1 MCRGTILPLTHHSH
15 VSRKKAGGGVG
26 GGLEGWSRFPGAQG
40 GGKWRWSSWESLL
53 EEGGPLG
60 ASAEEWGCA
69 VLSGKRLWKWL
80 ECGAKPEVFIFHP
93 QKRNRLGKTLKKD
106 FLVFYHKRR

>member
-15 VSRKKAGGGVG
+15 ESRKKAWGVG
-26 GGLEGWSRFPGAQG
+26 VGVRRLVPVPRSPGRWEVAQ
-40 GGKWRWSSWESLL
+40 WSSWESLL

-60 ASAEEWGCA
+60 ASAEEWRCA
-69 VLSGKRLWKWL
+69 VLSGKRLWKRL

-93 QKRNRLGKTLKKD
+93 QKKNRLGKL
-106 FLVFYHKRR
+106 